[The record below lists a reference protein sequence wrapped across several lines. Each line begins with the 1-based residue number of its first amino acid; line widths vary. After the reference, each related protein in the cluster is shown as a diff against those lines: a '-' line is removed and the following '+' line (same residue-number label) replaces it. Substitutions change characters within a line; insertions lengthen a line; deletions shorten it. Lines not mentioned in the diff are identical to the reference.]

1 MPARERCSSKVPA
14 YGAVLC
20 QRTEPGGGWRKDR
33 ERASHNRLIGHSRG
47 FWDDSETQRDGDVT
61 NRSFPHQR
69 YKPSR
74 TEAYFDRKCGCHI
87 ADHERSEKL
96 SDRAKC

>member
-1 MPARERCSSKVPA
+1 MISSKVPA
-14 YGAVLC
+14 YGAVQC
-20 QRTEPGGGWRKDR
+20 QRTERGGGLRNDRK
-33 ERASHNRLIGHSRG
+33 RASHNRLTGHSKG
-47 FWDDSETQRDGDVT
+47 FWDNGETERDSDVT

-74 TEAYFDRKCGCHI
+74 TAAYFDRESGHHI
-87 ADHERSEKL
+87 ADCKRSEKL

>member
-1 MPARERCSSKVPA
+1 MPAKEGSVVVQYK
-14 YGAVLC
+14 
-20 QRTEPGGGWRKDR
+20 RTEPGGGWRKDC
-33 ERASHNRLIGHSRG
+33 EQASHNRLTGHSEG
-47 FWDDSETQRDGDVT
+47 FWDDGETERDRGVT

-74 TEAYFDRKCGCHI
+74 TEAYFDRESGRHI

-96 SDRAKC
+96 SDPAKC